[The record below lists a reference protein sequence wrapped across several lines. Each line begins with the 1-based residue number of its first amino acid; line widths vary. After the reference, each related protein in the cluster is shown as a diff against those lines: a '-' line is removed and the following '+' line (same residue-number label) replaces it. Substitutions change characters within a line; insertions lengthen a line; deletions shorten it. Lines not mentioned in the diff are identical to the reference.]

1 MKHYFLTGLND
12 KQKVQLKDSLV
23 VFSDMVIG
31 EQHGLMFDET
41 NKDFALQVLGFVE
54 KKQAA
59 TVYDGI
65 IQVVYGVAEVAATEG
80 EGGKSFGPSKKTDV
94 VKSKRPELDAEH
106 QKYRELYIAACSSRV
121 SELVVQNRQV
131 ITTERS
137 QIERLQQE
145 LVRELRAIR
154 IEEGRAHGAP
164 LIDREAFAREFDSI
178 FDVPKVKDVCV
189 EDGVISVFTETLFA
203 YDNRSRKNHELGAF
217 EIRFYTDGQADC
229 VRWINLTRRVHA
241 GRSDQHA
248 PHVFTSGR
256 SSLHAIKD
264 SIIDLVAEQQFAVAT
279 QLAIDFIEQVD
290 VDEPD
295 GAMLDRWPLEK
306 LPEPEPV
313 ATSADSTD
321 GSADGVVGGS
331 AGTTTGATTANDAV
345 TATASGGATAAENGG
360 GTNEGAADNGNSG
373 TSGTGPR

>member
-1 MKHYFLTGLND
+1 MKHYFLTGLTE
-12 KQKVQLKDSLV
+12 KQKVQLRDSLV

-31 EQHGLMFDET
+31 DQHGLMLDET
-41 NKDFALQVLGFVE
+41 NKNFALQVLGFVE

-65 IQVVYGVAEVAATEG
+65 VQVVYGPAEAPAAEG
-80 EGGKSFGPSKKTDV
+80 ESGKSAGPSKKTDV
-94 VKSKRPELDAEH
+94 VKAKRPELDAEH

-131 ITTERS
+131 IATERS
-137 QIERLQQE
+137 QIERIQQE

-154 IEEGRAHGAP
+154 FEEGRADGAP
-164 LIDREAFAREFDSI
+164 IVDREAFAREFDAI
-178 FDVPKVKDVCV
+178 FEVPKVKDVCV
-189 EDGVISVFTETLFA
+189 EDGIISVFTETLFA
-203 YDNRSRKNHELGAF
+203 YDNRSRKNHELGAY

-229 VRWINLTRRVHA
+229 VRWLNLTRLVNA

-264 SIIDLVAEQQFAVAT
+264 SILDLIAEHQFAVAT

-295 GAMLDRWPLEK
+295 GATLDRWPLEK
-306 LPEPEPV
+306 LPDPPAVQEPG
-313 ATSADSTD
+313 DST
-321 GSADGVVGGS
+321 GSTDASTAS
-331 AGTTTGATTANDAV
+331 AETGQTGA
-345 TATASGGATAAENGG
+345 
-360 GTNEGAADNGNSG
+360 GN
-373 TSGTGPR
+373 PA

>member
-1 MKHYFLTGLND
+1 MKHYFLSGLND
-12 KQKVQLKDSLV
+12 KQKAQLADSLV

-31 EQHGLMFDET
+31 DAHGLMFDET
-41 NKDFALQVLGFVE
+41 NKNFALQVLGFVE

-59 TVYDGI
+59 TIYDGI
-65 IQVVYGVAEVAATEG
+65 VQVVYGPAEAPASQAD
-80 EGGKSFGPSKKTDV
+80 GGKTGPSKKTDV
-94 VKSKRPELDAEH
+94 VKAKRPELDAEH
-106 QKYRELYIAACSSRV
+106 QKYRDLYIAACSSRV

-131 ITTERS
+131 LATERS

-164 LIDREAFAREFDSI
+164 LIDRDAYAREFDAI
-178 FDVPKVKDVCV
+178 FDVPKVKDVSV
-189 EDGVISVFTETLFA
+189 EDGVISVYTDTFFA
-203 YDNRSRKNHELGAF
+203 YDNRSRKNHELGAYVIQF
-217 EIRFYTDGQADC
+217 LTDGQADC
-229 VRWINLTRRVHA
+229 VRWFNLTRRVNA

-256 SSLHAIKD
+256 SCLHAIKD
-264 SIIDLVAEQQFAVAT
+264 SIIDLVAELQFAVAT

-295 GAMLDRWPLEK
+295 GAHLDKWPLEK
-306 LPEPEPV
+306 LPEPTPAELP
-313 ATSADSTD
+313 AESTADSAANSVE
-321 GSADGVVGGS
+321 GA
-331 AGTTTGATTANDAV
+331 AGATTSDA
-345 TATASGGATAAENGG
+345 ATSVAIEATVG
-360 GTNEGAADNGNSG
+360 GTANEGATGTG

>member
-80 EGGKSFGPSKKTDV
+80 EGGKSAGPSKKTDV

-106 QKYRELYIAACSSRV
+106 QKYRELYIAACSTRV

-164 LIDREAFAREFDSI
+164 LIDREAFAREFDAI

-306 LPEPEPV
+306 VPEPEPV
-313 ATSADSTD
+313 ATPADSSADSKE
-321 GSADGVVGGS
+321 GSAEG
-331 AGTTTGATTANDAV
+331 TTGATTANDAA
-345 TATASGGATAAENGG
+345 TATVLEAMVGTA
-360 GTNEGAADNGNSG
+360 NEGATGNGQTG

>member
-31 EQHGLMFDET
+31 DQHGLMFDET
-41 NKDFALQVLGFVE
+41 NKNFALQVLGFVE

-59 TVYDGI
+59 TIYDGI
-65 IQVVYGVAEVAATEG
+65 VQVVYGAADAAATEG
-80 EGGKSFGPSKKTDV
+80 EGGKPAGPSKKTDV
-94 VKSKRPELDAEH
+94 VKSKRPELDDEH
-106 QKYRELYIAACSSRV
+106 KKYRDLYIAACSSRV

-131 ITTERS
+131 IATERS

-154 IEEGRAHGAP
+154 LEEGRAHGAP
-164 LIDREAFAREFDSI
+164 LIDRESYAREFDAI
-178 FDVPKVKDVCV
+178 FDVPKVKDVSV
-189 EDGVISVFTETLFA
+189 EDGVISVYTDTLFA
-203 YDNRSRKNHELGAF
+203 YDNRSRKNHELGAYVIQF
-217 EIRFYTDGQADC
+217 FTDGQADC
-229 VRWINLTRRVHA
+229 VRWFNLTRRVHG

-264 SIIDLVAEQQFAVAT
+264 SIVDLVAELQIAVAT

-313 ATSADSTD
+313 ETPADASEADSTD
-321 GSADGVVGGS
+321 STS
-331 AGTTTGATTANDAV
+331 GATTAADSGTTPSSGNDG
-345 TATASGGATAAENGG
+345 ASG
-360 GTNEGAADNGNSG
+360 DGNTG
-373 TSGTGPR
+373 TSSTGPR

>member
-12 KQKVQLKDSLV
+12 KQKVQLADSLV

-31 EQHGLMFDET
+31 DQNGLLFDET
-41 NKDFALQVLGFVE
+41 NKNFALQVLGFVE

-65 IQVVYGVAEVAATEG
+65 IQVVYGPAEATATEG
-80 EGGKSFGPSKKTDV
+80 DKSTAGPSKKTDV
-94 VKSKRPELDAEH
+94 VKAKRPELDAEH

-131 ITTERS
+131 LSTERS
-137 QIERLQQE
+137 QIERLQHE

-164 LIDREAFAREFDSI
+164 LIDRETYAREFDAI
-178 FDVPKVKDVCV
+178 FDVPKVKDVSV
-189 EDGVISVFTETLFA
+189 EDGVISVYTETLFA
-203 YDNRSRKNHELGAF
+203 YDNRSRKNHELGAYVIQF
-217 EIRFYTDGQADC
+217 FTDGQADC
-229 VRWINLTRRVHA
+229 VRWYNQTRRVHA

-248 PHVFTSGR
+248 PHVYTSGR

-264 SIIDLVAEQQFAVAT
+264 SIVDLVAELQFAVAT

-295 GAMLDRWPLEK
+295 GAHLDRWPLEK
-306 LPEPEPV
+306 QPEPEPV
-313 ATSADSTD
+313 ATPADSTGNSVD
-321 GSADGVVGGS
+321 GA
-331 AGTTTGATTANDAV
+331 AGATTSDGAANA
-345 TATASGGATAAENGG
+345 AANSGA
-360 GTNEGAADNGNSG
+360 TNEGAAGDGNSG

>member
-80 EGGKSFGPSKKTDV
+80 EGGKSVGPSKKTDV
-94 VKSKRPELDAEH
+94 VKAKRPELDAEH

-306 LPEPEPV
+306 LPEPVVTP
-313 ATSADSTD
+313 ADSSADSKD
-321 GSADGVVGGS
+321 GSAEG
-331 AGTTTGATTANDAV
+331 TTGATTANDA
-345 TATASGGATAAENGG
+345 ASGGATAAENGG

-373 TSGTGPR
+373 TSGTGPH

>member
-12 KQKVQLKDSLV
+12 KQKVQLADSLV

-31 EQHGLMFDET
+31 DQNGLLFDEA
-41 NKDFALQVLGFVE
+41 NKNFALQVLGFVE

-65 IQVVYGVAEVAATEG
+65 IQVVYGPAETAATEG
-80 EGGKSFGPSKKTDV
+80 DKSTAGPSKKTDV
-94 VKSKRPELDAEH
+94 VKAKRPELDAEH

-131 ITTERS
+131 LSTERS
-137 QIERLQQE
+137 QIERLQHE

-164 LIDREAFAREFDSI
+164 LIDRETYAREFDAI
-178 FDVPKVKDVCV
+178 FDVPKVKDVSV
-189 EDGVISVFTETLFA
+189 EDGIISVYTETLFA
-203 YDNRSRKNHELGAF
+203 YDNRSRKNHELGAYVIQF
-217 EIRFYTDGQADC
+217 FTDGQADC
-229 VRWINLTRRVHA
+229 VRWYNQTRRVNA

-256 SSLHAIKD
+256 SIVHAIKD
-264 SIIDLVAEQQFAVAT
+264 SIVDLVAELQFAVAT

-295 GAMLDRWPLEK
+295 GAYLDRWPLEK
-306 LPEPEPV
+306 LPEPEPEE
-313 ATSADSTD
+313 TPADST
-321 GSADGVVGGS
+321 GNSAENPATDS
-331 AGTTTGATTANDAV
+331 LAGTTGATTSENAV
-345 TATASGGATAAENGG
+345 
-360 GTNEGAADNGNSG
+360 
-373 TSGTGPR
+373 